1 MFRARNCIATAFAI
15 CVSKKNLSPTLP
27 RFFHAIV
34 YLIVKQKWILYIMH
48 PEILRAAD
56 VLAADVL
63 ASEIPVCEQK
73 KVIADAGHVPTFEKP
88 EAVNVTLLQFL
99 SGDG

>member
-1 MFRARNCIATAFAI
+1 MFRARSCTATALAI

-27 RFFHAIV
+27 RFFHTIV

-48 PEILRAAD
+48 PEILR
-56 VLAADVL
+56 AADVL